1 MDIQKGVLRNQIP
14 LFDFKKAFPFQ
25 RSSDNLG
32 TAIGCQRSAFSS
44 NKHYSSENNL
54 S

>member
-25 RSSDNLG
+25 RSSDNLSM
-32 TAIGCQRSAFSS
+32 TIGDQLSACIKFFIL
-44 NKHYSSENNL
+44 K
-54 S
+54 